1 MKKVL
6 ITGASGFIGS
16 YLKEHLYGYEIS
28 TLKLRDPNCTDQP
41 IDADV
46 VIHCAGLAHN
56 NRSIKHERY
65 EYINCELV
73 RELLNHISDTNTQF
87 ILLSSILV
95 LGTHRIGGLSK
106 IHIPAAKNKYAKSK
120 QCAESILLK
129 HQNITRKV
137 IIRLPL
143 VIGENPKGNLKII
156 KSIARF
162 SSFFIK
168 IGNSKAVLLL
178 EDLLP
183 VINNSINFSELLIYH
198 PYSKILST
206 DQIYEF
212 YRKKINQEY
221 IIIRLP
227 MGLTSLIRR
236 IGFLPRIFRDLY
248 FLEGDKVD

>member
-16 YLKEHLYGYEIS
+16 YLKEHLTGFEIS
-28 TLKLRDPNCTDQP
+28 TLSLRDSNWKKQP

-56 NRSIKHERY
+56 SRSIKYERY
-65 EYINCELV
+65 ESINCELV
-73 RELLNHISDTNTQF
+73 RELLDHISGNNTHF

-106 IHIPAAKNKYAKSK
+106 NHIPDAKNNYAKSK
-120 QCAESILLK
+120 QCAEGILLE
-129 HQNITRKV
+129 HHNIRRKS

-143 VIGENPKGNLKII
+143 VIGENPKGNLKTI

-162 SSFFIK
+162 SPFFIK
-168 IGNSKAVLLL
+168 IGNYKAVLFL
-178 EDLLP
+178 EDLLH
-183 VINNSINFSELLIYH
+183 VINNCINFSELFIYH

-212 YRKKINQEY
+212 YRKKIDQKS

-227 MGLTSLIRR
+227 MGLISFIRN